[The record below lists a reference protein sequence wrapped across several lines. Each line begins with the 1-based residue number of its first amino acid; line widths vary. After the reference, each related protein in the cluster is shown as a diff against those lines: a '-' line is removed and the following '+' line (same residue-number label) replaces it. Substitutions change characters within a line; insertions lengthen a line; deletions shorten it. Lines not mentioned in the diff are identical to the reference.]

1 LPGKPDSGGDTASMR
16 PIRNVRNIGIV
27 AHIDAGKT
35 TTTERMLFY
44 SGYSHRLGSVD
55 AGTTVTDFDPD
66 EARRGI
72 TIYSAAITCHWQE
85 ATINIIDTPGHVDF
99 TAEVERSLRVL
110 DGAVMIFSAVEGV
123 EAQSETVWRQADRY
137 DVPRICFI
145 NKLDR
150 IGAGFERS
158 FDQIADRL
166 GGQPLAVQ
174 IPLGEGPLGETGDGF
189 RAVIDLIERR
199 VLRFDA
205 KEDGSE
211 VTVDTVPSEMS
222 EEVEVWRRRLL
233 KAVVLLD
240 DDVFETYVETDDV
253 PKHEIHRLLRE
264 GTLAGSFQPTVCGSA
279 LDCIGVQP
287 LLDAITAYLPSPLDR
302 PAVVGIPAE
311 AVRLSGKQARRQAR
325 KAALQGDVSEE
336 VVGIER
342 VCDPEAAFC
351 GLVFKVQADT
361 HGDLC
366 FLRIYSGTL
375 VGGSRVV
382 NARTGDKELI
392 NQIWRVQAD
401 DRERIE
407 TDRAIAGDIVGV
419 IGPKVAVTGDT
430 LCDASEPVLL
440 ESIEFPETVISMAV
454 EPDTSA
460 ERKKL
465 AETLERL
472 ARQDPTFTARVSED
486 TGQTIISGMGELH
499 LEVIRDRM
507 QRDFGLVVR
516 VHKPRVSYRESVR
529 RGAEV
534 VGEFQRASAGVA
546 QFARVRLAIERT
558 DDEGPAELENRLEKS
573 GLTPVLNEALLQSLH
588 DELTGGG
595 TLGYPLMNV
604 RVVLLEVE
612 SREGETTEVALHA
625 AVANAM
631 HQLLAEAG
639 VILLEPVMQLEVV
652 TPDEFLGPLQADL
665 NARHAVIVSSMRRG
679 DLAVLNAE
687 VALSRMFGYSTQAR
701 SLSQGRATY
710 SMQPLKYAEAPRD
723 VLEAML
729 G

>member
-1 LPGKPDSGGDTASMR
+1 LPGKSASPGGADSIAR
-16 PIRNVRNIGIV
+16 VRNIGIV

-35 TTTERMLFY
+35 TTTERILYY
-44 SGYSHRLGSVD
+44 SGHSHRLGSVD
-55 AGTTVTDFDPD
+55 DGTTVTDFDPD

-72 TIYSAAITCHWQE
+72 TIYSAAITCRWHE
-85 ATINIIDTPGHVDF
+85 TTINIIDTPGHVDF

-110 DGAVMIFSAVEGV
+110 DGAVMIFSSVEGV

-137 DVPRICFI
+137 DVPRVCFI

-150 IGAGFERS
+150 IGASFERT
-158 FDQIADRL
+158 FDQIIDRL
-166 GGQPLAVQ
+166 GGQPLALQ
-174 IPLGEGPLGETGDGF
+174 LPLGEGPLGETGEGF
-189 RAVIDLIERR
+189 RAVIDLVGRR

-205 KEDGSE
+205 QEDGSE
-211 VTVDTVPSEMS
+211 ITVEEVPEEKV
-222 EEVEVWRRRLL
+222 EEVESWRRKLL
-233 KAVVLLD
+233 EAVVLLD
-240 DDVFETYVETDDV
+240 DDVLETYVETDDV
-253 PKHEIHRLLRE
+253 PTEEIHRLLRE
-264 GTLAGSFQPTVCGSA
+264 GTLAGTFQPTVCGSA

-287 LLDAITAYLPSPLDR
+287 LLDAIISCLPSPLDR

-311 AVRLSGKQARRQAR
+311 AVKLSGKQARRQAR
-325 KAALQGDVSEE
+325 KAALQGGVAEE
-336 VVGIER
+336 VAGIER
-342 VCDPEAAFC
+342 LCDPDAAFC

-401 DRERIE
+401 NRERIE

-430 LCDASEPVLL
+430 LCEPGEPVLL

-472 ARQDPTFTARVSED
+472 ARQDPTFTAHVSED

-499 LEVIRDRM
+499 LEVIRERI
-507 QRDFGLVVR
+507 QREFGLSVT
-516 VHKPRVSYRESVR
+516 VHKPRVSYRESIR
-529 RGAEV
+529 KPAEV
-534 VGEFQRASAGVA
+534 TGEFQRTSAGVS
-546 QFARVRLAIERT
+546 QFARVRVSIEPISA
-558 DDEGPAELENRLEKS
+558 EGPAELDVRFDTS
-573 GLTPVLNEALLQSLH
+573 TLTPVLAEALVQSLH
-588 DELTGGG
+588 DELAGGG
-595 TLGYPLMNV
+595 VLGYPLISL
-604 RVVLLEVE
+604 RVALLEVE
-612 SREGETTEVALHA
+612 ARVGETTEVALHA
-625 AVANAM
+625 AVSDAM
-631 HQLLAEAG
+631 HRLLTEAG
-639 VILLEPVMQLEVV
+639 VVLLEPVMQLEVV
-652 TPDEFLGPLQADL
+652 TPDDFLGPLQADL
-665 NARHAVIVSSMRRG
+665 NARHAVIVNSMRRG

-710 SMQPLKYAEAPRD
+710 SMQPLKYREAPRA
-723 VLEAML
+723 VLETML

>member
-1 LPGKPDSGGDTASMR
+1 MPGKSASGGDVAEIAR
-16 PIRNVRNIGIV
+16 VRNIGIV

-35 TTTERMLFY
+35 TTTERILYY
-44 SGYSHRLGSVD
+44 SGHSHRLGSVD
-55 AGTTVTDFDPD
+55 DGTTITDFDPD

-72 TIYSAAITCHWQE
+72 TIYSAAITCTWQDR
-85 ATINIIDTPGHVDF
+85 TINIIDTPGHVDF

-110 DGAVMIFSAVEGV
+110 DGAVMVFSAVEGV
-123 EAQSETVWRQADRY
+123 EAQSETVWRQANRY
-137 DVPRICFI
+137 DVPRVCFI

-150 IGAGFERS
+150 IGASFERS
-158 FDQIADRL
+158 FDQIVDRL
-166 GGQPLAVQ
+166 GGQPLALQ
-174 IPLGEGPLGETGDGF
+174 IPLGEGPLGESRDGF
-189 RAVIDLIERR
+189 RAVIDLVERR

-205 KEDGSE
+205 SEDGSE
-211 VTVDTVPSEMS
+211 ITIEAVPE
-222 EEVEVWRRRLL
+222 ELGDEVETWRRKLL
-233 KAVVLLD
+233 EAVVLLD
-240 DDVFETYVETDDV
+240 DDALETYVETDDV
-253 PKHEIHRLLRE
+253 PIKEIHRLLRV
-264 GTLAGSFQPTVCGSA
+264 GTLAGAFQPTVCGSA

-287 LLDAITAYLPSPLDR
+287 LLDAITAYLPSPMDR
-302 PAVVGIPAE
+302 PPVVGFPAE
-311 AVRLSGKQARRQAR
+311 AVKLSGKQARRMSRKQALR
-325 KAALQGDVSEE
+325 GGQEGE
-336 VVGIER
+336 VEGVER
-342 VCDPEAAFC
+342 LCDPDGAFC

-375 VGGSRVV
+375 TGGSRVV

-407 TDRAIAGDIVGV
+407 TDQARAGDIVGV

-430 LCDASEPVLL
+430 LCDAGEPVLL

-472 ARQDPTFTARVSED
+472 SRQDPTFIAHVSEE

-499 LEVIRDRM
+499 LEVIRERI
-507 QRDFGLVVR
+507 QRDFGLTVR
-516 VHKPRVSYRESVR
+516 VHKPRVSYRESIR
-529 RGAEV
+529 KSAEAT
-534 VGEFQRASAGVA
+534 GEFQRTSAGVS

-558 DDEGPAELENRLEKS
+558 AEEGPAELDVRHDSTSLS
-573 GLTPVLNEALLQSLH
+573 PALSEALVESLH
-588 DELTGGG
+588 DELAGGG
-595 TLGYPLMNV
+595 MLGYPLMNV
-604 RVVLLEVE
+604 RVILLEVE
-612 SREGETTEVALHA
+612 VRDSETTDVALHA
-625 AVANAM
+625 AASDAM
-631 HQLLAEAG
+631 HRLLTEAG
-639 VILLEPVMQLEVV
+639 VVLLEPVMQLEVV
-652 TPDEFLGPLQADL
+652 TPDDFLGPLQADL
-665 NARHAVIVSSMRRG
+665 NARQAVIVNSLRRG

-687 VALSRMFGYSTQAR
+687 VALSKMFGYSTQAR

-710 SMQPLKYAEAPRD
+710 SMQPLKYDEAPRA
-723 VLEAML
+723 VLETML